1 MPRPLSFSTSAVALL
16 LLLSGAALFFLA
28 QSILLQEQQQQQQQ
42 QQHSSSSDIW
52 RSVSSVLDSRERG
65 IIDLLRKEGD
75 TLEEALLKNCRENI
89 ESQNMIFPLK
99 ILSKSQRIFKTFFN
113 SSRAFVFQ

>member
-42 QQHSSSSDIW
+42 QQQHSSSSDFW
-52 RSVSSVLDSRERG
+52 RTVSSVLDSRERG

-75 TLEEALLKNCRENI
+75 TLEEALLRNCRG
-89 ESQNMIFPLK
+89 
-99 ILSKSQRIFKTFFN
+99 
-113 SSRAFVFQ
+113 

>member
-1 MPRPLSFSTSAVALL
+1 MPRPLSLSTSALALL

-42 QQHSSSSDIW
+42 HSSSSDIW
-52 RSVSSVLDSRERG
+52 RTVSSALDSRERR

-89 ESQNMIFPLK
+89 ESRNMIFPLTVE
-99 ILSKSQRIFKTFFN
+99 IVTNFQMFLN